1 MSEFHCLFV
10 IAFVAVLAPLLAR
23 LPALIRM
30 PAVILELVLGILIG
44 PSGAGWVTSHGSI
57 GLLGEFG
64 LIFLF
69 FQAGFEFNPDK
80 IGADPLRLGALA
92 WLVSLGLTSVFIGLL
107 YLVGLVHAPLLV
119 GIVLPTTAFGML
131 IPILR
136 QSRDLDSNFGR
147 YVLGAAA
154 IGELGP
160 LILAPLVLAQAHQ
173 HLHQT
178 LLSMAFLA
186 IAIAAI
192 VFARSLRSERL
203 SHMIARWMGDT
214 SVLPVRISIMI
225 LFGAVSLANELGMEL
240 VLGAY
245 TAGMMIAMLTKVEI
259 LQYRLTSIGSG
270 FLIPLFFRN
279 ERRRIRPARSRDQS
293 GEPCP
298 SYPLLRWLFIRPP
311 SSGCLVQTRAPG
323 ARAASACALFCYHAA
338 ACRRGDVF
346 GRVNGRHAAR
356 ECIRARG
363 RGRYSSRG
371 FSSSCHFAPVE
382 IRRSKTRRRR
392 GHCRPPRCP
401 FGRGIVF
408 LVQRFLSEKTCGT
421 R

>member
-1 MSEFHCLFV
+1 
-10 IAFVAVLAPLLAR
+10 
-23 LPALIRM
+23 M
-30 PAVILELVLGILIG
+30 PAVILELMFGILIG
-44 PSGAGWVTSHGSI
+44 PSGAGWVTSHGTI
-57 GLLGEFG
+57 EFLGEFG

-69 FQAGFEFNPDK
+69 FQAGFEFDPTMK
-80 IGADPLRLGALA
+80 IGAAPLRLGAFA
-92 WLVSLGLTSVFIGLL
+92 WLVSLGLSSVFIGLL
-107 YLVGLVHAPLLV
+107 YLVGLVRAPLLV
-119 GIVLPTTAFGML
+119 GIVLPTTAFGIL

-136 QSRDLDSNFGR
+136 GTRDLDSDFGR

-160 LILAPLVLAQAHQ
+160 IILAPLALAQAHE

-203 SHMIARWMGDT
+203 SRMIARWMGDS
-214 SVLPVRISIMI
+214 SVMPVRISILI

-270 FLIPLFFRN
+270 FFIPLFFIMSGV
-279 ERRRIRPARSRDQS
+279 EFDLPALVTS
-293 GEPCP
+293 PANLAP
-298 SYPLLRWLFIRPP
+298 PYPLLLGLSISSP
-311 SSGCLVQTRAPG
+311 SSGSLIQTRAPR
-323 ARAASACALFCYHAA
+323 ARSASACSLFL
-338 ACRRGDVF
+338 
-346 GRVNGRHAAR
+346 
-356 ECIRARG
+356 
-363 RGRYSSRG
+363 
-371 FSSSCHFAPVE
+371 
-382 IRRSKTRRRR
+382 
-392 GHCRPPRCP
+392 PPRCH
-401 FGRGIVF
+401 
-408 LVQRFLSEKTCGT
+408 LSS

>member
-1 MSEFHCLFV
+1 MSQYHSLFIIALVAV
-10 IAFVAVLAPLLAR
+10 IAPFLTR
-23 LPALIRM
+23 LPALILM
-30 PAVILELVLGILIG
+30 PAVILELMLGILIG
-44 PSGAGWVTSHGSI
+44 PSGAGWVTSHGTI

-69 FQAGFEFNPDK
+69 FQAGFEFNPNK
-80 IGADPLRLGALA
+80 IGVAPLRLGAFA
-92 WLVSLGLTSVFIGLL
+92 WLVSLGLSGIFTGLL
-107 YLVGLVHAPLLV
+107 YLVGLVRAPLLV

-136 QSRDLDSNFGR
+136 GTRDLDSNFGR
-147 YVLGAAA
+147 YVVGAAA

-203 SHMIARWMGDT
+203 SRMIARWMGDS
-214 SVLPVRISIMI
+214 SVMPVRISILI

-270 FLIPLFFRN
+270 FFIPLFFIMSGV
-279 ERRRIRPARSRDQS
+279 ELDLPGLVTSPASIARLILFCWGFLFVRLLPVLLYKRVLPQRDLLPLALFS
-293 GEPCP
+293 STTLPLVVAVTYLGVRTGDMLPENASALVGAVVVAVAVFPTLAI
-298 SYPLLRWLFIRPP
+298 LLRSKSEEARPD
-311 SSGCLVQTRAPG
+311 GVVAI
-323 ARAASACALFCYHAA
+323 AAHRVAHSAAALFFWFNA
-338 ACRRGDVF
+338 F
-346 GRVNGRHAAR
+346 
-356 ECIRARG
+356 
-363 RGRYSSRG
+363 
-371 FSSSCHFAPVE
+371 
-382 IRRSKTRRRR
+382 
-392 GHCRPPRCP
+392 
-401 FGRGIVF
+401 F
-408 LVQRFLSEKTCGT
+408 LRKHGGS
-421 R
+421 